1 MVSGVPATVVHQV
14 EAEIRAA
21 LAHHLGEGDLNIVV
35 TRLPS
40 GAWVTYVFDAETGDE
55 ISVPQLAQ
63 RLAGLMLR

>member
-1 MVSGVPATVVHQV
+1 MVSGVPASLFPTV

-21 LAHHLGEGDLNIVV
+21 LAHHVGEGELNIVV
-35 TRLPS
+35 TRLPG
-40 GAWVTYVFDAETGDE
+40 GAWVTYIFDAETGDE